1 MTPSSNQCA
10 TYRLGQ
16 NSLEP
21 PLRRTAAGWG
31 KPGVRGV
38 VCVVRC
44 IRIRVRHAY
53 RPTASVGEGLAVGSI
68 EPSAQCISASVHT
81 HPVYGTFGMQR
92 LIFSAKYR
100 LLVRGV
106 LHVDPKFAQES
117 ETELRSRQSPA
128 GKDENCTQSPVSSA
142 VWPAGRLAAGC
153 GSHASSSK
161 SQLVEAVA
169 SLLRR
174 RLLQLPLMMI
184 MLMIDSIMDH
194 STPVCDTT
202 YK

>member
-1 MTPSSNQCA
+1 VRNLPPGPELPRAAPPPHCR
-10 TYRLGQ
+10 RLGQ
-16 NSLEP
+16 AWGQGGRLRSPVHPHTGP
-21 PLRRTAAGWG
+21 PCVPSDRLRRRGVGGWFYRAISAVHQCISTYT
-31 KPGVRGV
+31 PGVRYFWDAATHLFGKV
-38 VCVVRC
+38 SSFGPGCSTC
-44 IRIRVRHAY
+44 TC
-53 RPTASVGEGLAVGSI
+53 TA
-68 EPSAQCISASVHT
+68 
-81 HPVYGTFGMQR
+81 
-92 LIFSAKYR
+92 
-100 LLVRGV
+100 
-106 LHVDPKFAQES
+106 VDPKFAQES